1 MSEEIVIA
9 VVGSRTFTD
18 RHRLYV
24 ALDGLTQDYR
34 KDNVLIISGGARGAD
49 SLAEDWANESG
60 VEIQVFEAEWDLY
73 GKRAGMIR
81 NSKIIALADIVLA
94 FWDGTSKG
102 TLDSI
107 NKARSAGKR
116 VLIEY
121 F

>member
-1 MSEEIVIA
+1 MSKEIVIA

-18 RHRLYV
+18 RQRLYAV
-24 ALDGLTQDYR
+24 LDDLTINYDY
-34 KDNVLIISGGARGAD
+34 DSVLLVSGGARGAD

-60 VEIQVFEAEWDLY
+60 VEIKVFEAEWETY

-81 NSKIIALADIVLA
+81 NSKIIALADVVVA
-94 FWDGTSKG
+94 FWDGSSKG
-102 TLDSI
+102 ILDSI
-107 NKARSAGKR
+107 NKARKVGKK